1 MSAYSDND
9 VVIVAAKRTAMG
21 SFGGSLSTVP
31 APELG
36 AAAIKA
42 SIEQAGIAV
51 GDIDEVIMGHVLPA
65 GVGQAPARQ
74 ASLGAGIPESVPTT
88 TINKMCGS
96 GMKAVMQA
104 FDAIKAESCELMV
117 AGGQENMSL
126 APYIVPKARTGYR
139 LGHGELLDHMF
150 WDGLE
155 DKYTGKLMGKFADE
169 NSQEDGL
176 TREAMDEYT
185 LRSLERAQAATNEG
199 WFKEEITPFSVKSRK
214 GEVIFDKDELPGQ
227 ARPEKIPSLRP
238 AFDKDGVVTAAN
250 SSAISDGAA
259 AVVLCSGKVAKEKG
273 LSPLAVIR
281 ATASHAEAP
290 AKFTHAPCGAMEKV
304 LKKTGW
310 SSSDVDLFE
319 VNEAFAMVA
328 MTAMNAHDIPAEKI
342 NIHGGAVALGH
353 PVGASGAR
361 IIATLIYA
369 LKKEGKTKGL
379 ASLCIGGGE
388 ATAVTLE
395 LV

>member
-117 AGGQENMSL
+117 AG
-126 APYIVPKARTGYR
+126 ARKICR
-139 LGHGELLDHMF
+139 LR
-150 WDGLE
+150 
-155 DKYTGKLMGKFADE
+155 
-169 NSQEDGL
+169 L
-176 TREAMDEYT
+176 TSFRKHA
-185 LRSLERAQAATNEG
+185 RA
-199 WFKEEITPFSVKSRK
+199 I
-214 GEVIFDKDELPGQ
+214 
-227 ARPEKIPSLRP
+227 
-238 AFDKDGVVTAAN
+238 
-250 SSAISDGAA
+250 
-259 AVVLCSGKVAKEKG
+259 
-273 LSPLAVIR
+273 
-281 ATASHAEAP
+281 
-290 AKFTHAPCGAMEKV
+290 
-304 LKKTGW
+304 
-310 SSSDVDLFE
+310 
-319 VNEAFAMVA
+319 
-328 MTAMNAHDIPAEKI
+328 
-342 NIHGGAVALGH
+342 
-353 PVGASGAR
+353 ASGMAN
-361 IIATLIYA
+361 
-369 LKKEGKTKGL
+369 
-379 ASLCIGGGE
+379 C
-388 ATAVTLE
+388 
-395 LV
+395 

>member
-290 AKFTHAPCGAMEKV
+290 AKFTHAP
-304 LKKTGW
+304 
-310 SSSDVDLFE
+310 
-319 VNEAFAMVA
+319 
-328 MTAMNAHDIPAEKI
+328 
-342 NIHGGAVALGH
+342 
-353 PVGASGAR
+353 
-361 IIATLIYA
+361 
-369 LKKEGKTKGL
+369 
-379 ASLCIGGGE
+379 
-388 ATAVTLE
+388 
-395 LV
+395 